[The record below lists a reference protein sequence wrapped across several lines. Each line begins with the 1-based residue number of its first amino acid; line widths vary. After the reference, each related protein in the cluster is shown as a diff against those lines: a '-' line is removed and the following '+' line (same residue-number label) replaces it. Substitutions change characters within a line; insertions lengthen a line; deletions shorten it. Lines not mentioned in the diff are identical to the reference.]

1 MSRGADTF
9 YKTLQHK
16 SEVTMRWTKTLKPR
30 LFVLAFIWMVMV
42 FENTLSAEP
51 Q

>member
-1 MSRGADTF
+1 M
-9 YKTLQHK
+9 KC
-16 SEVTMRWTKTLKPR
+16 TKTLKPR
-30 LFVLAFIWMVMV
+30 LFVLAFICKVMV